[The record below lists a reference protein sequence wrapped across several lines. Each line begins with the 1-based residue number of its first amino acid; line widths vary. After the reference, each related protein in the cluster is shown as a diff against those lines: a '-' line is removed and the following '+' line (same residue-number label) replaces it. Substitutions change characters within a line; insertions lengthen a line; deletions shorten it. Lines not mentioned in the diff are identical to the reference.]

1 MENITKAFYIA
12 GATLIAVFVMMLMVY
27 MFRQAARVGEN
38 YEFSEARENVDRFNS
53 QFIGF
58 ETSEEARADGN
69 EGTNTD
75 LKVASDVVSAINLA
89 YNINTKNHNDPV
101 NFVEIYVY
109 WTTGGIRYSLI
120 NSENARK
127 NTLFEGTDTSSYI
140 STNEFL
146 NLEVNSGKFLNDTK
160 LDETTNKVVYRY
172 YFTGRVRYNDD
183 TGRINRVEFTLNENE
198 DF

>member
-12 GATLIAVFVMMLMVY
+12 GATLIAVFIMFLMVY

-38 YEFSEARENVDRFNS
+38 YETSEARENVDKFNS
-53 QFIGF
+53 QFTIYD
-58 ETSEEARADGN
+58 TSELDRTSG

-75 LKVASDVVSAINLA
+75 PKVASDVVSAVNLA
-89 YNINTKNHNDPV
+89 YNINEKNNNDPV

-109 WTTGGIRYSLI
+109 WSSGSLRYSLL
-120 NSENARK
+120 NNENAKK

-140 STNEFL
+140 STNKFL
-146 NLEVNSGKFLNDTK
+146 NLEVDSGKFLNDTR
-160 LDETTNKVVYRY
+160 LDETTNKVIYRY
-172 YFTGRVRYNDD
+172 YFTGRVSYNDN
-183 TGRINRVEFTLNENE
+183 TGRVNRVDFTLNENA

>member
-1 MENITKAFYIA
+1 MENMTKAFYIA
-12 GATLIAVFVMMLMVY
+12 GATLIAVFVIMLMVY

-38 YEFSEARENVDRFNS
+38 YEYSEARENVDKFNS

-58 ETSEEARADGN
+58 ETSEELRADGN

-75 LKVASDVVSAINLA
+75 LKVAADVVSAINLA

-109 WTTGGIRYSLI
+109 WTTGGLRYSLL
-120 NSENARK
+120 NNENAKK
-127 NTLFEGTDTSSYI
+127 NTIFEGTDTSSYI
-140 STNEFL
+140 STNDFL
-146 NLEVNSGKFLNDTK
+146 NLEVNTEKFLNDTR

-172 YFTGRVRYNDD
+172 YFTGRVRYNED
-183 TGRINRVEFTLNENE
+183 TGKINRVDFTLTEND

>member
-12 GATLIAVFVMMLMVY
+12 GATLIAVFVIMLMVY

-75 LKVASDVVSAINLA
+75 PKYASDVVSAINLA

-127 NTLFEGTDTSSYI
+127 NTLFEGTDTSSCI

>member
-1 MENITKAFYIA
+1 MENMTKAFYIA
-12 GATLIAVFVMMLMVY
+12 GATLIAVFVIMLMVY

-38 YEFSEARENVDRFNS
+38 YEYSEARENVDKFNS

-58 ETSEEARADGN
+58 ETSEELRADGN

-75 LKVASDVVSAINLA
+75 LKVAADVVSAINLA

-109 WTTGGIRYSLI
+109 WTTGGLRYSLL
-120 NSENARK
+120 NSENAKK

-140 STNEFL
+140 STNDFL
-146 NLEVNSGKFLNDTK
+146 NLEVNTEKFLNDTR

-172 YFTGRVRYNDD
+172 YFTGRVRYNED
-183 TGRINRVEFTLNENE
+183 TGKINRVDFTLTEND

>member
-12 GATLIAVFVMMLMVY
+12 GATLIAVFVIMLMVY

-75 LKVASDVVSAINLA
+75 PKYVSDVVSAINLA

>member
-12 GATLIAVFVMMLMVY
+12 GATLIAVFVIMLMVY

-75 LKVASDVVSAINLA
+75 PKYASDVVSAINLA

-198 DF
+198 GF

>member
-38 YEFSEARENVDRFNS
+38 YEISESRETVDRFNS

-58 ETSEEARADGN
+58 ETSEEPRADGN

-75 LKVASDVVSAINLA
+75 FKVASDVVSAINLA

-101 NFVEIYVY
+101 SFVEIYVY
-109 WTTGGIRYSLI
+109 WATGGLRYSLL
-120 NSENARK
+120 NSENAKK
-127 NTLFEGTDTSSYI
+127 NTLFEGTDTNSYI

>member
-1 MENITKAFYIA
+1 MENMTKAFYIA
-12 GATLIAVFVMMLMVY
+12 GATLIAVFVIMLMVY

-38 YEFSEARENVDRFNS
+38 YEYSEARENVDKFNS

-58 ETSEEARADGN
+58 ETSEELRADGN

-75 LKVASDVVSAINLA
+75 LKVAADVVSAINLA

-109 WTTGGIRYSLI
+109 WTTGGLRYSLL
-120 NSENARK
+120 NNENAKK
-127 NTLFEGTDTSSYI
+127 NTIFEGTDTSSYI
-140 STNEFL
+140 STNDFI
-146 NLEVNSGKFLNDTK
+146 NLEVNTEKFLNDNR

-172 YFTGRVRYNDD
+172 YFTGRVRYNED
-183 TGRINRVEFTLNENE
+183 TGKINRVDFTLTEND

>member
-1 MENITKAFYIA
+1 MENMTKALYIA
-12 GATLIAVFVMMLMVY
+12 GATLIAVFVIMLMVY

-38 YEFSEARENVDRFNS
+38 YEYSEARENVDKFNS

-58 ETSEEARADGN
+58 ETSEELRADGN

-75 LKVASDVVSAINLA
+75 LKVAADVVSAINLA

-109 WTTGGIRYSLI
+109 WTTGGLRYSLL
-120 NSENARK
+120 NNENAKK
-127 NTLFEGTDTSSYI
+127 NTIFEGTDTSSYI
-140 STNEFL
+140 STNDFL
-146 NLEVNSGKFLNDTK
+146 NLEVNTEKFLNDTR

-172 YFTGRVRYNDD
+172 YFTGRVRYNED
-183 TGRINRVEFTLNENE
+183 TGKINRVDFTLTEND

>member
-12 GATLIAVFVMMLMVY
+12 GATLIAVFVMFLMVY

-38 YEFSEARENVDRFNS
+38 YETSEARENVDKFNS
-53 QFIGF
+53 QFTIYD
-58 ETSEEARADGN
+58 TSELDRTSG

-75 LKVASDVVSAINLA
+75 PKVASDVVSAVNLA
-89 YNINTKNHNDPV
+89 YNINEKNNNDPV

-109 WTTGGIRYSLI
+109 WSSGSLRYSLL
-120 NSENARK
+120 NNENAKK

-140 STNEFL
+140 STNKFL
-146 NLEVNSGKFLNDTK
+146 NLEVDSGKFLNDTR
-160 LDETTNKVVYRY
+160 LDENTNKVIYRY
-172 YFTGRVRYNDD
+172 YFTGKVSYNDN
-183 TGRINRVEFTLNENE
+183 TGRVNRVDFTLNENA

>member
-1 MENITKAFYIA
+1 MENMTKALYIA
-12 GATLIAVFVMMLMVY
+12 GATLIAVFVIMLMVY

-38 YEFSEARENVDRFNS
+38 YEYSEARENVDKFNS

-58 ETSEEARADGN
+58 ETSEELRADGN

-75 LKVASDVVSAINLA
+75 LKVAADVVSAINLA

-109 WTTGGIRYSLI
+109 WTTGGLRYSLL
-120 NSENARK
+120 NNENAKK
-127 NTLFEGTDTSSYI
+127 NTIFEGTDTSSYI
-140 STNEFL
+140 STNDFL
-146 NLEVNSGKFLNDTK
+146 NLEVNTEKFLNDTR
-160 LDETTNKVVYRY
+160 LDETTNKVIYRY
-172 YFTGRVRYNDD
+172 YFTGRVRYNED
-183 TGRINRVEFTLNENE
+183 TGRINRVDFTLTEND

>member
-1 MENITKAFYIA
+1 MI
-12 GATLIAVFVMMLMVY
+12 MLMVY

-75 LKVASDVVSAINLA
+75 PKYASDVVSAINLA

>member
-12 GATLIAVFVMMLMVY
+12 GATLIAVFIMFLMVY

-38 YEFSEARENVDRFNS
+38 YETSEARENVDKFNS
-53 QFIGF
+53 QFTIYD
-58 ETSEEARADGN
+58 TSELDRRSG

-75 LKVASDVVSAINLA
+75 PKVASDVVSAVNLA
-89 YNINTKNHNDPV
+89 YNINEKNNNDPV

-109 WTTGGIRYSLI
+109 WSSGSLRYSLL
-120 NSENARK
+120 NNENAKK

-140 STNEFL
+140 STNKFL
-146 NLEVNSGKFLNDTK
+146 NLEVDSGKFLNDTR
-160 LDETTNKVVYRY
+160 LDENTNKVIYRY
-172 YFTGRVRYNDD
+172 YFTGRVSYNDN
-183 TGRINRVEFTLNENE
+183 TGRVNRVDFTLNENA

>member
-12 GATLIAVFVMMLMVY
+12 GATLIAVFVIMLMVY

-69 EGTNTD
+69 EGTNAD
-75 LKVASDVVSAINLA
+75 PKYASDVVSAINLA

>member
-12 GATLIAVFVMMLMVY
+12 GATLIAVFVIMLMVY

-75 LKVASDVVSAINLA
+75 TKYASDVVSAINLA

>member
-58 ETSEEARADGN
+58 ETSEEARANGM

-120 NSENARK
+120 NSENAKK

>member
-12 GATLIAVFVMMLMVY
+12 GATLIAVFVMILMVY

-58 ETSEEARADGN
+58 ETSEEARANGM

-120 NSENARK
+120 NSENAKK

>member
-12 GATLIAVFVMMLMVY
+12 GATLIAVFVIMLMVY

-75 LKVASDVVSAINLA
+75 PKYASDVVSAINLA

-127 NTLFEGTDTSSYI
+127 NTLFQGTDTSSYI

>member
-12 GATLIAVFVMMLMVY
+12 GATLIAVFVIMLMVY

-75 LKVASDVVSAINLA
+75 PKYASDVVSAINLA

-120 NSENARK
+120 NSENAKK

>member
-12 GATLIAVFVMMLMVY
+12 GATLIAVFVIMLMVY

-75 LKVASDVVSAINLA
+75 PKYASDVVSAINLA

-183 TGRINRVEFTLNENE
+183 TGRINKVVISLNENE

>member
-75 LKVASDVVSAINLA
+75 PKYASDVVSAINLA

>member
-12 GATLIAVFVMMLMVY
+12 GATLIAVFVIMLMVY

-75 LKVASDVVSAINLA
+75 PKYASDVVSAINLA

>member
-1 MENITKAFYIA
+1 MENMTKAFYIA
-12 GATLIAVFVMMLMVY
+12 GATLIAVFVIMLMVY

-38 YEFSEARENVDRFNS
+38 YEYSEARENVDKFNS

-58 ETSEEARADGN
+58 ETSEELRADGN

-75 LKVASDVVSAINLA
+75 LKVAADVVSAINLA

-109 WTTGGIRYSLI
+109 WTTGGLRYSLL
-120 NSENARK
+120 NNENAKK
-127 NTLFEGTDTSSYI
+127 NTIFEGTDTSSYI
-140 STNEFL
+140 STNDFL
-146 NLEVNSGKFLNDTK
+146 NLEVNTEKFLNDTR